1 MLELLSPAGS
11 MEALRAAVCNGADA
25 VYLGADT
32 FNARI
37 NARNFSAPEPVILT
51 KKALS
56 KNGNKA
62 QVLVDN
68 QVAVDN
74 ITRFAENKGLKVSVT
89 KGDGE
94 FKLTIG

>member
-1 MLELLSPAGS
+1 M
-11 MEALRAAVCNGADA
+11 ADNN
-25 VYLGADT
+25 VVD
-32 FNARI
+32 ARG
-37 NARNFSAPEPVILT
+37 RSCPEHVILT

>member
-1 MLELLSPAGS
+1 MKQI
-11 MEALRAAVCNGADA
+11 DA
-25 VYLGADT
+25 RG
-32 FNARI
+32 R
-37 NARNFSAPEPVILT
+37 SCPEPVILT